1 MSARFRTSAA
11 AVGLAVTVAW
21 LIACQPAA
29 APAAGQQAAPAAA
42 PSGSVSGAAAPAS
55 ASAPAPPPAE
65 RLKVAWVSVSGGY
78 LPLWAAIE
86 KGHFEKRGL
95 TVEPYFTSGPQ
106 AVTSLLARE
115 VDVAYTDGSAVVRA
129 GLEGGQTV
137 MLGSTTQTFPFKLIA
152 NPALRRTEDLRGKR
166 LGITRAGTTT
176 DFSARYLLRSVGLA
190 ADTDVALIQT
200 GGTPEM
206 FESLVAGGIDAGL
219 MSEPVAHVALKQ
231 GYVSLLDLST
241 LGIPYP
247 VTSFGV
253 LRGAVN
259 DQAAAFR
266 AWVGGVTEA
275 IAWIKHNRAEALEV
289 LQRLSKIDDP
299 ESLNATYEEYVP
311 RFPDVP
317 YATEEMVATILESI
331 APTEPR
337 AASARPADFIDNRFV
352 RELEDSGYIR
362 QLYGR

>member
-1 MSARFRTSAA
+1 MRAWFRAGAA
-11 AVGLAVTVAW
+11 TIGLVMIVAW
-21 LIACQPAA
+21 LGACQPASAPASGQRA
-29 APAAGQQAAPAAA
+29 APAGA
-42 PSGSVSGAAAPAS
+42 PSGSAGGAAAPAS
-55 ASAPAPPPAE
+55 ASAPAPAPTE

-95 TVEPYFTSGPQ
+95 TVEPIFTSGPQ
-106 AVTSLLARE
+106 AVTSLVARE

-176 DFSARYLLRSVGLA
+176 DFAARHLLRGIGLA
-190 ADTDVALIQT
+190 PDTDVALIQT

-206 FESLVAGGIDAGL
+206 LEALVAGGIDAGL
-219 MSEPVAHVALKQ
+219 MSEPVSHVGMKQ
-231 GYVSLLDLST
+231 GYVNLLDLST

-275 IAWIKHNRAEALEV
+275 IAWIKHNRAEAIEV
-289 LQRLSKIDDP
+289 LQRLSKIDDAD
-299 ESLNATYEEYVP
+299 SLNATYEEYVP
-311 RFPDVP
+311 RFPQVP
-317 YATEEMVATILESI
+317 SATEEMVVTILESI

-337 AASARPADFIDNRFV
+337 AAGARPADFIDNRFV
-352 RELEDSGYIR
+352 RELEESGYIR
-362 QLYGR
+362 QLYQ